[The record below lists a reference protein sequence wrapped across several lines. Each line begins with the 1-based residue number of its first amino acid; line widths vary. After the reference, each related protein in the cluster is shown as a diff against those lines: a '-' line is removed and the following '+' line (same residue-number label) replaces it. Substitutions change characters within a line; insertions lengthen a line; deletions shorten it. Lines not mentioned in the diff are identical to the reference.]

1 MTGYHEPRPRSRG
14 RCTLPWI
21 LVAVILVGLVA
32 AAWWGY
38 VRRADV
44 TEYAV
49 AAMMEQALGE
59 MVPPG
64 VDGERVAQRI
74 AALMRAFKD
83 GRIDPERLRGMGE
96 MLRAYYA
103 DRKLDNV
110 EFESLLAF
118 AEASVDR

>member
-1 MTGYHEPRPRSRG
+1 MPAYDETHPRSTR

-21 LVAVILVGLVA
+21 LVAVILVGLAA

-38 VRRADV
+38 SRRAEV

-59 MVPPG
+59 MTPPG
-64 VDGERVAQRI
+64 VDSERAARRI
-74 AALMRAFKD
+74 AAMIRAFKE
-83 GRIDPERLRGMGE
+83 GRVDPERLRGMGE
-96 MLRAYYA
+96 MLREYYA

-110 EFESLLAF
+110 EFESLLSF
-118 AEASVDR
+118 AEASVER